1 MNYPI
6 KNLEDVYKFSL
17 PLYDYLNKT
26 GHKEMAKI
34 FEELVD
40 DCFDNESRSLAAHKK
55 AYKKILE
62 EVDGL
67 PTEMVTALE
76 EALDLM
82 R

>member
-1 MNYPI
+1 MNYQI

-17 PLYDYLNKT
+17 PLYDYLNKS
-26 GHKEMAKI
+26 GHKEMAKV

-55 AYKKILE
+55 AYKKVLD
-62 EVDGL
+62 EVEGL
-67 PTEMVTALE
+67 PAEMLTALE